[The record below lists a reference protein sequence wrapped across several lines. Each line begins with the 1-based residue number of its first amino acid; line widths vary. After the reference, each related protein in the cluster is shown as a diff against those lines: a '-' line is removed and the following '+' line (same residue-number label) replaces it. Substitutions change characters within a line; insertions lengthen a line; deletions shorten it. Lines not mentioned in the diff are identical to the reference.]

1 MKKKYYL
8 VQIGVSY
15 SSPVFLP
22 YGVGC
27 IAAYL
32 KNDEEIMSYYD
43 VPDIIAMR
51 EKIEDV
57 IKRFDNPSFV
67 AFSTFT
73 WNIEYNKVLATEL
86 KKRFPDV
93 KIIFGGHSVPHDSS
107 FLDEYPFIAPL
118 PEMVNTPALVSVHVR
133 FSPQS
138 PV

>member
-1 MKKKYYL
+1 
-8 VQIGVSY
+8 
-15 SSPVFLP
+15 
-22 YGVGC
+22 
-27 IAAYL
+27 
-32 KNDEEIMSYYD
+32 MSYYD

-93 KIIFGGHSVPHDSS
+93 KIIFGDNWSC
-107 FLDEYPFIAPL
+107 
-118 PEMVNTPALVSVHVR
+118 N
-133 FSPQS
+133 
-138 PV
+138 